1 MTVNNIDR
9 DAIAHGKITEKPL
22 RDRPKHP
29 TWVLKLSMAVTGL
42 LFAAFVVFHMVGN
55 LKVFL
60 PAYEDGSRPINVY
73 GKWLREMFYPLL
85 PHEAMLWIFRIVL
98 LAAIILHIYGAFVL
112 TERSRK
118 SRGKFRRTNLIGG
131 MNSFTSKTMLT

>member
-55 LKVFL
+55 YVEYHKGSKEQ
-60 PAYEDGSRPINVY
+60 AGDG
-73 GKWLREMFYPLL
+73 
-85 PHEAMLWIFRIVL
+85 H
-98 LAAIILHIYGAFVL
+98 
-112 TERSRK
+112 
-118 SRGKFRRTNLIGG
+118 
-131 MNSFTSKTMLT
+131 